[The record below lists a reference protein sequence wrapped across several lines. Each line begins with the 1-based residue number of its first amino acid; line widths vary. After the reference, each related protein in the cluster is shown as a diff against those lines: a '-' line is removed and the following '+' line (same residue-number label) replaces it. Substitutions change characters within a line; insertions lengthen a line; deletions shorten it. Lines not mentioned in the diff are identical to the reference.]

1 MNFWDVGFKGWIW
14 KRPPL
19 LFWVPCNSGR
29 YILEICMTPAQRE
42 VFLVV
47 DEWWKSF
54 GYGPTVDEIMDRI
67 GARGRGN
74 VQRKIDRLVTLGVL
88 KKLRHVPRSLR
99 PSYLRIRRI
108 I

>member
-1 MNFWDVGFKGWIW
+1 
-14 KRPPL
+14 
-19 LFWVPCNSGR
+19 
-29 YILEICMTPAQRE
+29 MTPAQRA

-47 DEWWKSF
+47 DEWWKAF

-74 VQRKIDRLVTLGVL
+74 VQRKIDRLVSLGIL

-99 PSYLRIRRI
+99 PSDLRVRNIV
-108 I
+108 

>member
-1 MNFWDVGFKGWIW
+1 MKTQGGNVARQILINRAMSV
-14 KRPPL
+14 KRRTSFEECL
-19 LFWVPCNSGR
+19 GVKMS
-29 YILEICMTPAQRE
+29 PAQRE

>member
-1 MNFWDVGFKGWIW
+1 
-14 KRPPL
+14 
-19 LFWVPCNSGR
+19 
-29 YILEICMTPAQRE
+29 MTPAQRE

-74 VQRKIDRLVTLGVL
+74 VQRKIDRLVTLGIL